1 MRKITIKKQITK
13 KMIKINYSL
22 NLLKIKNINLFELI
36 YIILNTIW
44 ILYLNFHKFDC
55 KFLLLYFIIQLFFIG
70 FLNYYYN
77 RTEKNFC
84 CCNFIKIYLTM

>member
-36 YIILNTIW
+36 YKVN
-44 ILYLNFHKFDC
+44 HK
-55 KFLLLYFIIQLFFIG
+55 
-70 FLNYYYN
+70 
-77 RTEKNFC
+77 
-84 CCNFIKIYLTM
+84 